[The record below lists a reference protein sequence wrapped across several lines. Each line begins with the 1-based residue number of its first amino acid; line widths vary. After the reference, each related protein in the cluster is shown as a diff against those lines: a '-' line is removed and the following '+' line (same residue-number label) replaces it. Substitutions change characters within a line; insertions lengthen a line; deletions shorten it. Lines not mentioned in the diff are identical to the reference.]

1 MTHNGVWFKPMIYGS
16 HAKRPRVRGGSTH
29 MSFSNTFEF
38 ESPPPLQA
46 ATVDGLII
54 VVVE

>member
-1 MTHNGVWFKPMIYGS
+1 MIYGS

-38 ESPPPLQA
+38 ESPLQA

>member
-1 MTHNGVWFKPMIYGS
+1 MTHNGVWLKPMIYGS
-16 HAKRPRVRGGSTH
+16 HAKRPRVREGSTH